1 MLMDYYGIITLEW
14 ERTKSSYS
22 TSDPE
27 NYQSEGKDIE
37 GLLPWNVTQDSL
49 A

>member
-1 MLMDYYGIITLEW
+1 LKYLLTEFPI
-14 ERTKSSYS
+14 
-22 TSDPE
+22 
-27 NYQSEGKDIE
+27 YQSEGKDIE

>member
-1 MLMDYYGIITLEW
+1 MTQFPI
-14 ERTKSSYS
+14 
-22 TSDPE
+22 
-27 NYQSEGKDIE
+27 YQSEGKDIE